1 MPEEP
6 PVPRSAEVNKW
17 SARQKKRESIQQR
30 LEDEARS
37 RGMTVSEVLE
47 ERNRTFGGHIVFM
60 PEEGSTTTRF
70 ADLLKKL
77 RIKHR

>member
-1 MPEEP
+1 MSEEP

-17 SARQKKRESIQQR
+17 SARQKRESTQQR

-37 RGMTVSEVLE
+37 RGMTVREVLE

>member
-1 MPEEP
+1 MSEEP
-6 PVPRSAEVNKW
+6 PVPRRSAEVNKW
-17 SARQKKRESIQQR
+17 SARQKRESIKQR
-30 LEDEARS
+30 LEDKARS
-37 RGMTVSEVLE
+37 RGISVRKVLE